1 MMIEKVE
8 ITRRVVPGATRL
20 VARGYNTFYDLS
32 SMEEVYEYT
41 LRYGNNCCRV
51 VEDFHMQEMRMRMKP
66 EEYHEYITERL
77 TGEMLNF
84 IRTGIKQAVRQQAD
98 KNAPKRDNMA
108 YLFGDK

>member
-1 MMIEKVE
+1 MLEKIE
-8 ITRRVVPGATRL
+8 ITRRVAHEATRL
-20 VARGYNTFYDLS
+20 ITHNYYSFPAMD
-32 SMEEVYEYT
+32 EVYEYT